1 MKDEKVPCLD
11 QGRLGS
17 DSCEHRF
24 GNIKDKVSNGAKKHE
39 IDIADAHAGAQNLSA
54 ATFNMRPKGNSSH
67 ALINTADLTTAINL
81 SGKPKKKV

>member
-1 MKDEKVPCLD
+1 MD
-11 QGRLGS
+11 QGCLGS

-24 GNIKDKVSNGAKKHE
+24 GNIKGKVSNGAKKHE

-67 ALINTADLTTAINL
+67 ALINTADRTTATNL
-81 SGKPKKKV
+81 PLKSKKKAY